1 MTMWA
6 SVSEEMVDEPVK
18 VGIIGTGF
26 WGANHAR
33 VISELDGAVL
43 TAICDINV
51 ERAKNIAK
59 RYGIPR
65 IYRDYI
71 DLLRGEDVDAVTICT
86 PSNTHAEICTKALEM
101 GKDVLVEK
109 PMASTLEESIRVMDA
124 VKSSGRRL
132 MVGFIERFNPAV
144 EVAKES
150 LESGRIGRPILIYG
164 RRIGPWPERIGD
176 IGVLKDTSIHD
187 IDLSMYFFGPQ
198 PIFVYAA
205 GGSLR
210 HSSEDYIQ
218 ALITF
223 REERSAIIEANWLTP
238 RKKRDLRITGTEG
251 VIHVEFL
258 SREVVI
264 EKSDGTYMPM
274 TPNSEPLKNELK
286 YFITSLRKNED
297 LSPGCIEGVRAMA
310 VAEAILQSMSTKK
323 AVCVSEIFSEY
334 GL

>member
-1 MTMWA
+1 MLND
-6 SVSEEMVDEPVK
+6 SVRVAV
-18 VGIIGTGF
+18 IGAGF

-33 VISELDGAVL
+33 VLSEIDSVSLE
-43 TAICDINV
+43 AICDINID
-51 ERAKNIAK
+51 RAKNVAK
-59 RYGIPR
+59 RYGIPHVFNN
-65 IYRDYI
+65 YS
-71 DLLRGEDVDAVTICT
+71 DLLKNDEIDAVTICT
-86 PSNTHAEICTKALEM
+86 PSSTHAEICLEALAR

-109 PMASTLEESIRVMDA
+109 PIASTLNESIEIIDSAR
-124 VKSSGRRL
+124 SSGRRV

-144 EVAKES
+144 EVAKEF
-150 LESGRIGRPILIYG
+150 LDAGRIGRPILIYG

-187 IDLSMYFFGPQ
+187 IDLSMHFFGLQ
-198 PIFVYAA
+198 PIYVYAA

-210 HSSEDYIQ
+210 HSNEDYIQ

-223 REERSAIIEANWLTP
+223 KDERSAILEANWLTP

-264 EKSDGTYMPM
+264 EKSEGAYVPTI
-274 TPNSEPLKNELK
+274 PNTEPLKNELR
-286 YFITSLRKNED
+286 YFITTLLKNEIPI
-297 LSPGCIEGVRAMA
+297 PGCLEGARAMA
-310 VAEAILQSMSTKK
+310 VAEAILNSIATKK
-323 AVCVSEIFSEY
+323 AICVLDILKEH

>member
-1 MTMWA
+1 MD
-6 SVSEEMVDEPVK
+6 SVPVR

-33 VISELDGAVL
+33 VVSELEGATL
-43 TAICDINV
+43 TAVCDINL

-59 RYGIPR
+59 RYGVSKIFQNYLD
-65 IYRDYI
+65 I
-71 DLLRGEDVDAVTICT
+71 LRSDDVDAVTICT
-86 PSNTHAEICTKALEM
+86 PSNTHAEISINALLM
-101 GKDVLVEK
+101 GKDVFVEK
-109 PMASTLEESIRVMDA
+109 PMASSLNESIRVIEA

-150 LESGRIGRPILIYG
+150 LESGVIGRPLLIYG

-210 HSSEDYIQ
+210 HSNEDYIQ

-223 REERSAIIEANWLTP
+223 KDERSAIIEANWLTP

-251 VIHVEFL
+251 VIHLEFL
-258 SREVVI
+258 SRELVI
-264 EKSDGTYMPM
+264 EKSEGTYMPM
-274 TPNSEPLKNELK
+274 TPNSEPLKNELR
-286 YFITSLRKNED
+286 YFITSLRKNEE
-297 LSPGCIEGVRAMA
+297 LSPGCLDGARAMA
-310 VAEAILQSMSTKK
+310 VAEAILQSMNTRK
-323 AVCVSEIFSEY
+323 AVCVSDILSEY